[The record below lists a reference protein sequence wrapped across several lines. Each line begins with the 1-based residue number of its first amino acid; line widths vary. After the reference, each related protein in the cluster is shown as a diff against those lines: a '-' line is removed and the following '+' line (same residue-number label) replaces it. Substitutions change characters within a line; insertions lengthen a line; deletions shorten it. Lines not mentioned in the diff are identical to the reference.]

1 MPAPISVQLYSL
13 RKESA
18 TDFPGVIARL
28 GEIGYVGVEPAGLH
42 GLTPAEFSKCV
53 ADAGLVV
60 SSAHAD
66 LPTASNVDEILDA
79 QQAIGSNDMVVAFL
93 PPDRFSDRAAVEQV
107 AEDLNRASASA
118 RTRGMN
124 LGYHNHFWEFS
135 SMIDGKSA
143 HALLFELLEPEVF
156 AEVDLYWAKV
166 GGADP
171 TEVLTQLGQRA
182 RFLHVKDGPADSPK
196 SSMTAVGSGTMDFPP
211 ILEAG
216 SAAEWHIVELD
227 RCETDMFEAVAQS
240 YTHLVGEGLSRG
252 RV

>member
-1 MPAPISVQLYSL
+1 
-13 RKESA
+13 
-18 TDFPGVIARL
+18 
-28 GEIGYVGVEPAGLH
+28 
-42 GLTPAEFSKCV
+42 
-53 ADAGLVV
+53 
-60 SSAHAD
+60 
-66 LPTASNVDEILDA
+66 
-79 QQAIGSNDMVVAFL
+79 
-93 PPDRFSDRAAVEQV
+93 
-107 AEDLNRASASA
+107 
-118 RTRGMN
+118 
-124 LGYHNHFWEFS
+124 
-135 SMIDGKSA
+135 MIDGKSA

-227 RCETDMFEAVAQS
+227 RCETMRAPAMPRVVA
-240 YTHLVGEGLSRG
+240 TLVTPTTRRALRAGCG
-252 RV
+252 RDVTSIDFI